1 MRVVASVCLVVVA
14 GLIVACGGVDNP
26 RPLPKIT
33 VGPRLAATGATFGEW
48 RHGNNQSL
56 TTLSLPAAAQ
66 KGIEGDSITVKCK
79 GRDGLVLKDGRCYH
93 PAIKPGEVVKVKVF
107 LDDGED
113 TVEIV
118 LDLPD

>member
-1 MRVVASVCLVVVA
+1 MRVVASVCLVIVA

-48 RHGNNQSL
+48 ERKNGDFL
-56 TTLSLPAAAQ
+56 TVLSLPLTAE
-66 KGIEGDSITVKCK
+66 KSIERDSITVKCK
-79 GRDGLVLKDGRCYH
+79 GVGGLVVEDGWSDH
-93 PAIKPGEVVKVKVF
+93 PTIKPGQKAKVKVIS
-107 LDDGED
+107 LDEADLA
-113 TVEIV
+113 EIV